1 MKNSF
6 RHLVVGAFALI
17 CFASCEAIAQTEQ
30 EKLTAVILE
39 KDSRFWTAYNTCDTE
54 KFRSFFTDDVEFYHD
69 KGGVTLGIDALTE
82 SVKKNLCGTNN
93 FRLRREPVAGT
104 IKVFP
109 LRKGNEIYGAIMSGE
124 HVFYV
129 TENGKPEFLDGRAN
143 FTHLWLIRNGDY
155 KMARVL
161 SFDHRPASPPK

>member
-1 MKNSF
+1 
-6 RHLVVGAFALI
+6 V
-17 CFASCEAIAQTEQ
+17 
-30 EKLTAVILE
+30 
-39 KDSRFWTAYNTCDTE
+39 
-54 KFRSFFTDDVEFYHD
+54 
-69 KGGVTLGIDALTE
+69 GIDALTE
-82 SVKKNLCGTNN
+82 SVKKNLCGTNSS
-93 FRLRREPVAGT
+93 RLRREAVAGT

-155 KMARVL
+155 KMARIL
-161 SFDHRPASPPK
+161 SFDHRPASSRK